1 MHFLSSPHPSSPRIR
16 VVSLVLFLY
25 HVQVCPPP
33 PTAAKDGFSPKAGS
47 AHSGRWMWMGHT
59 VYLGWRVA
67 AQLAATDIDDLKVP
81 SPI

>member
-1 MHFLSSPHPSSPRIR
+1 MAYPS
-16 VVSLVLFLY
+16 LY

-33 PTAAKDGFSPKAGS
+33 PTAAKDGFSLKAGS
-47 AHSGRWMWMGHT
+47 AHSGRWMWVGHT